1 MGALNN
7 LVDKDYWFQNKDGTW
22 IYQGT
27 PPLEEG
33 LKDIEYIKQVVKNT
47 RDKLDEFQNKIE
59 EYEKNNNKF
68 VEWLNDFIKTIEDPE
83 KPDAN
88 LIVTNNDM
96 YFERH
101 GAYETQILIAYK
113 LRYALNQY
121 KLKLK

>member
-1 MGALNN
+1 MGALNK

-33 LKDIEYIKQVVKNT
+33 LKDIEYIKEVVKNT

-83 KPDAN
+83 KPDAE
-88 LIVTNNDM
+88 LDNNAV
-96 YFERH
+96 YFWRH
-101 GAYETQILIAYK
+101 GAYETQELIAKK
-113 LRYALNQY
+113 LRYALDHH